1 MKRNLILTAMAV
13 VSLLSVS
20 CNKETAPVS
29 QNGTSAPVVTKAYGD
44 KTPKIVV
51 YVETND
57 VNPLNVGDYILA
69 DGSQFVDIVELFAA
83 NVHKDSNG
91 DPCIYFN
98 DKLTP
103 VMENID
109 EYIVPLQQKGIKV
122 VLTTLGDWQNIGVA
136 NMTDSQAQ
144 KFAEILAYVVDAYG
158 LDGIGF
164 DDEYSGTYAT
174 ISGSW
179 GRVIAKLRALLPAG
193 KLITVFSYGHT
204 SQISSA
210 QGAMIDYA
218 YTNFTYWNGTPGI
231 SGVTKDKWAPL
242 SVNLGNTYS
251 SYALSEIEE
260 SARQAKEEGYG
271 AIMNFNLRQI
281 SDVSPLPVFN
291 AEAKG
296 AFNSSVT
303 VIPGGGDRPRTAG
316 SVPGGFT
323 ISYDSL

>member
-57 VNPLNVGDYILA
+57 VNPVNAGDYLLA

-83 NVHKDSNG
+83 NVHKDGNG

-98 DKLTP
+98 DKLAP

-164 DDEYSGTYAT
+164 DDEYSGTSVIVA
-174 ISGSW
+174 GSW
-179 GRVIAKLRALLPAG
+179 GRVIEKLRALLPVG

-218 YTNFTYWNGTPGI
+218 YTNFSLWNGTPGI
-231 SGVTKDKWAPL
+231 SGVTKDRWAPMSL
-242 SVNLGNTYS
+242 NLGNSYTS
-251 SYALSEIEE
+251 SLNTIKNN
-260 SARQAKEEGYG
+260 AKRAKDGGYG
-271 AIMNFNLRQI
+271 ALMNFNLRTA

-291 AEAKG
+291 AIAEG

-303 VIPGGGDRPRTAG
+303 IAAGGGNRPRAAAG
-316 SVPGGFT
+316 DPVT
-323 ISYDSL
+323 ITYDDL